1 MDKRLDE
8 WTDIGKF
15 DLSKGELTKH
25 SKVDSENAS
34 DLSERKLTRNQ
45 KRKNDINSTVIDLN
59 KICYL
64 IQSVLPLAL
73 TC

>member
-15 DLSKGELTKH
+15 DMTKGELTKH
-25 SKVDSENAS
+25 SKVDSENTS

-45 KRKNDINSTVIDLN
+45 KRKNDINSTVRQI
-59 KICYL
+59 IFL
-64 IQSVLPLAL
+64 IFASKSFS
-73 TC
+73 